1 MSKQNMPKQKYS
13 ESLSSAVIPAQAGI
27 QSSFSNSMDSRVRG
41 NDNSTQD
48 IRWMQHALQL
58 AKSAEQQGEVPVGAV
73 LILNN
78 EIIGE
83 GYNQPITD
91 HDPTAHAE
99 IIALRDAGKK
109 IGNYRLLNSTLYVT
123 IEPCIMCIGAIVH
136 ARCQRLVYGADDPK
150 TGAVNSV
157 FNILQSQKLNH
168 HVECAQGVLAEECA
182 QLLKN
187 FFLAR
192 RS

>member
-1 MSKQNMPKQKYS
+1 MRLLASPHLLS
-13 ESLSSAVIPAQAGI
+13 EDQ
-27 QSSFSNSMDSRVRG
+27 
-41 NDNSTQD
+41 
-48 IRWMQHALQL
+48 RWMQHALQL
-58 AKSAEQQGEVPVGAV
+58 AKRAEEQGEVPIGAILV
-73 LILNN
+73 LDN

-83 GYNQPITD
+83 GYNQPIAN

-99 IIALRDAGKK
+99 IIALRNAGKK
-109 IGNYRLLNSTLYVT
+109 LENYRILNSTLYVT
-123 IEPCIMCIGAIVH
+123 IEPCVMCIGAIVH

-157 FNILQSQKLNH
+157 FNILQNQKLNH
-168 HVECAQGVLAEECA
+168 NVDCTRGVLAEECG